1 MKALCWYGKCDVRVL
16 DVQEPKILN
25 QRDAI
30 IRVTSTAIC
39 GSDLHLYDGNI
50 PTMMKGDILGHE
62 FMGEVVEVG
71 NAITN
76 LKRGDRVVV
85 PFTIACGNCFFCQR
99 GLWSACD
106 NSNPAF
112 DDEDIYEKL
121 TEMTGGMGPDAC
133 IDAVGL
139 EAHGT
144 SIDALYD
151 RAKTALY
158 LGTDRPHA
166 LRQAIYA
173 CRKGGTVS
181 VAGVYGGF
189 LDKVPLGAA
198 FAKGLTFKMGQTHVQ
213 KYMHP
218 LLDRIQKD
226 EIDPSFVIT
235 HRMSLTD
242 APEGYKIFKGQSE
255 QCIKVVLKPSLNGSR
270 ANLN

>member
-1 MKALCWYGKCDVRVL
+1 MLGGYAGGQAEYVRVPFA
-16 DVQEPKILN
+16 DIGPIKIPEDIDDEKVLFLSDIFPTGYMAAEN
-25 QRDAI
+25 CNIQPGDTIAI
-30 IRVTSTAIC
+30 WGCGPVGQFAIK
-39 GSDLHLYDGNI
+39 SAYL
-50 PTMMKGDILGHE
+50 LG
-62 FMGEVVEVG
+62 
-71 NAITN
+71 A
-76 LKRGDRVVV
+76 DRV
-85 PFTIACGNCFFCQR
+85 IAID
-99 GLWSACD
+99 D
-106 NSNPAF
+106 NRDRLRMAAEEGHAETLAF

-121 TEMTGGMGPDAC
+121 KEMTGGMGPDAC

-151 RAKTALY
+151 RANTALY

-198 FAKGLTFKMGQTHVQ
+198 FAKGLTFKMGQTHVH

-218 LLDRIQKD
+218 LLARIQKD

-242 APEGYKIFKGQSE
+242 APEAYKMFKRQSE
-255 QCIKVVLKPSLNGSR
+255 QCIKVVLKPSMNGAR